1 MNIFITYSDEK
12 YAGARHCCA
21 FMARWVGRFDKVIE
35 YSPTDIDARFKKSN
49 AKTFAWKRGAGLWLW
64 KSYVILKTLNEI
76 ANEGDVVFYA
86 DAGTFFIRSFKH
98 ILRTMTDDVWVSNI
112 PLAEKQFSK
121 RETIV
126 LMGCQGKEYEDTP
139 QIQGGFVGI
148 RKSPASVRFVEE
160 WLHYSCDYRLLS
172 PDLNPKYPESD
183 CFVAHREDQS
193 ILSLLSKKHGITA
206 HKDPTQFGRFP
217 EKYSRPHHPIIEN
230 SQPDEYPIMM
240 ILHRKRKVEMLV
252 FLKQLMHVILPRFM
266 VNMFLSKEY
275 FRK

>member
-12 YAGARHCCA
+12 YAGARHFCA
-21 FMARWVGRFDKVIE
+21 FMARWAGRFDKVIE
-35 YSPTDIDARFKKSN
+35 YSPNDIDTAFKKQHST
-49 AKTFAWKRGAGLWLW
+49 TFSRERGAGLWLW
-64 KSYVILKTLNEI
+64 KSYVILKTLKEV
-76 ANEGDVVFYA
+76 ASEGDVVFYA

-98 ILRTMTDDVWVSNI
+98 IQRTMKDDVWVSNI

-126 LMGCQGKEYEDTP
+126 LMGCQGKEYEETP

-148 RKSPASVRFVEE
+148 RKSPASIRFVEE

-172 PDLNPKYPESD
+172 PDLNPKYPESN

-217 EKYSRPHHPIIEN
+217 KKYSRPHHPIIEN